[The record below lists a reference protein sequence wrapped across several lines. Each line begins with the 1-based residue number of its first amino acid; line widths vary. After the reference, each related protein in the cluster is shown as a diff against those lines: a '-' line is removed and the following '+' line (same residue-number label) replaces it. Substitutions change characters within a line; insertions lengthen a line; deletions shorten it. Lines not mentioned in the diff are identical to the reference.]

1 MRRYAAPP
9 LGLPQVNLGF
19 IPKGYLGTQKTITHI
34 QALIRAGAK
43 DFYVRQKAIDIL
55 LAKAVK
61 PKDYLGEIK
70 ALFEWVQ
77 HNIRYTKDPF
87 RVELLHSARRM
98 LELRAGDCDDMT
110 ILLGSML
117 VAIGHPVRLVLTGPD
132 PLRPKLF
139 SHIYLEA
146 FHKGRWIPLDATMPY
161 PMGWEPQT
169 FVKQVIPIDRTADMM
184 HQHSE
189 LQGFAAMPPSPNWLP
204 SLIQNVQQGG
214 LKPKDPRVKSLWDLL
229 RQHQLLRRSRWLT
242 QFLRFMWQRGLSAHP
257 RPSRAKR
264 IERLMRYWG
273 LLPGS
278 TVATVR
284 SSIQQMPARS
294 TVTVPAKSVVPPFP
308 QASSIAAKP
317 VQVRPIKSVSV
328 RPVPGVM
335 VKPIAQVTRQ

>member
-1 MRRYAAPP
+1 
-9 LGLPQVNLGF
+9 
-19 IPKGYLGTQKTITHI
+19 LGTQTTLKHI

-55 LAKAVK
+55 LEKAIK

-77 HNIRYTKDPF
+77 QNVRYTKDPF
-87 RVELLHSARRM
+87 RVEVLHSARRL

-117 VAIGHPVRLVLTGPD
+117 EAIGHPVRLVVTGPD

-169 FVKQVIPIDRTADMM
+169 SVKQVIPLERTTNM
-184 HQHSE
+184 QQPSE
-189 LQGFAAMPPSPNWLP
+189 LRGFAAITTLPNWLP
-204 SLIQNVQQGG
+204 NLIQNVRQGG
-214 LKPKDPRVKSLWDLL
+214 LKPRDPRVKSLWN
-229 RQHQLLRRSRWLT
+229 LLRRQQLLHRSPRFTKL
-242 QFLRFMWQRGLSAHP
+242 LKFMWQRGLSTNP
-257 RPSRAKR
+257 RPKQASR
-264 IERLMRYWG
+264 IERLMQRWG
-273 LLPGS
+273 LLPGAIAP
-278 TVATVR
+278 TTRA
-284 SSIQQMPARS
+284 SSQQIPGRS
-294 TVTVPAKSVVPPFP
+294 TATVPAKSAV
-308 QASSIAAKP
+308 SSSKPAKP
-317 VQVRPIKSVSV
+317 LPVRPLRSVSV

-335 VKPIAQVTRQ
+335 VKPIAQVTRR